1 MEICR
6 EEDRS
11 GGANEGGRRRKGGG
25 RERGEKGLFF
35 VLDLGL
41 VGPLYFGL
49 GHQNIWARN
58 SRSGDTFPLINCLLS
73 FFGRGRMVPGNLSL
87 NGTGA
92 GSAYQAPE
100 VHLLEHTPQLEK
112 ESFIATSHFR
122 NIFFFCDLFPW
133 SNHSLASIDQP

>member
-1 MEICR
+1 MHEFEASDALICLIQEVFMEICR

-92 GSAYQAPE
+92 GSAYQAPGGSL
-100 VHLLEHTPQLEK
+100 VASFSKTWRKTLLSKHHLGM
-112 ESFIATSHFR
+112 
-122 NIFFFCDLFPW
+122 
-133 SNHSLASIDQP
+133 